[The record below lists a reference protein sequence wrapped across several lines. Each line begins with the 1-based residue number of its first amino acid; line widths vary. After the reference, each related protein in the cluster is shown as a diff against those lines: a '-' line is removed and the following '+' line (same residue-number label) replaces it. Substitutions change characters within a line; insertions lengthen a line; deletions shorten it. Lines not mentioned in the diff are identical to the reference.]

1 MKQRVIRIV
10 CNGLPSRCATCSGIA
25 QTTCSAD
32 KQGSDANDG
41 RTLQSVLLRVGS
53 VNEPKF
59 RVGDRIWFKS
69 GCVLQEQLTFS

>member
-1 MKQRVIRIV
+1 M
-10 CNGLPSRCATCSGIA
+10 CD
-25 QTTCSAD
+25 AD

-41 RTLQSVLLRVGS
+41 RTLQSVRLRVGS